1 MAFSAELEGFQM
13 SLKGSILITG
23 GAGYIGSHCSKA
35 VAEAGFLP
43 IVYDNLSTGH
53 EDFVQ
58 WGPLIVADVLDSS
71 KVASII
77 REHNTLAVMHFAAF
91 SSVGE
96 SVVDPQKY
104 YVNNVAGTLALL
116 RGMREAGCDKLVFS
130 STGAVYGN
138 AGRDPIPESAA
149 GPTVNP
155 YGRSKFM
162 VEQILTDYR
171 SAYRL
176 SSVCLRYFNACGAD
190 GCGSIGERREPETHL
205 IPRALMALQG
215 HVADFAVF
223 GDDYDTPDGTAI
235 RDYIHVDDLAAAH
248 IAALKLLLSDDAGG
262 IFNLGTGVGYSIK
275 QILDAVRTETGE
287 IVPWVMRTRR
297 AGDPPILVAD
307 PSYAERRLGFR
318 ATRSELSHII
328 RSAWA
333 WHRKAHP
340 KISGGS
346 RSSGP

>member
-1 MAFSAELEGFQM
+1 M

-23 GAGYIGSHCSKA
+23 GAGYIGAHCSKA

-53 EDFVQ
+53 KDFVQ

-71 KVASII
+71 KVSSAI
-77 REHNTLAVMHFAAF
+77 REHHALAVMHFAAF

-116 RGMREAGCDKLVFS
+116 QGMREARCNNLVFS

-155 YGRSKFM
+155 YGRSKLM
-162 VEQILTDYR
+162 VEQILADYR
-171 SAYRL
+171 SAYQFN
-176 SSVCLRYFNACGAD
+176 SVCLRYFTACGAD
-190 GCGSIGERREPETHL
+190 QCGTIGERRDSETHL

-215 HVADFAVF
+215 HVSDFAIY
-223 GDDYDTPDGTAI
+223 GDDYDTTDGTAV
-235 RDYIHVDDLAAAH
+235 RDYIHVDDLATAH
-248 IAALKLLLSDDAGG
+248 VAALDLLLSGDRGG

-275 QILDAVRTETGE
+275 QILDAVQLETGE
-287 IVPWVMRTRR
+287 VVPRVTRER
-297 AGDPPILVAD
+297 RLGDPPILVAD
-307 PSYAERRLGFR
+307 PSLARSRLGFT
-318 ATRSELSHII
+318 AIRSDLPRII

-333 WHRKAHP
+333 WHQKVHP
-340 KISGGS
+340 KIC
-346 RSSGP
+346 